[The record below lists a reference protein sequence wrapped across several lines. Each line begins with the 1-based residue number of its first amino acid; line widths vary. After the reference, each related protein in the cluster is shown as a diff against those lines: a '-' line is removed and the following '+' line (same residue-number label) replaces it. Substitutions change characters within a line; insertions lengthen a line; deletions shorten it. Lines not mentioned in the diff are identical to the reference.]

1 MIDNIEAVPITFDEK
16 FLSDYARRLVDDPEV
31 AIVELISNCSDAGAT
46 LVEIKWPTEQYQ
58 EFSIWDNGTG
68 MSSEEFI
75 KIWNT
80 LSYNRRKYGSEI
92 VFPTG
97 VEPSNRKLYGKNG
110 KGRFSLF
117 CFNSEY
123 KVETCK
129 DRERSVFKVCHQ
141 AERRQVPIQ
150 IKRIKEDG
158 ELSSHGT
165 KITCDALYK
174 YIKINR
180 LVELIGCK
188 FLADPSLR
196 ISVNGELIELT
207 SLDSVDPETVMTSL
221 GEIEI
226 YTLDSGRGGRTSH
239 PHGVAW
245 HINGKGVGN
254 VGWRDPNRMYTLD
267 ARTSEAKRYTF
278 IVVAD
283 ILADFVN
290 SDWSGFADC
299 DKTDEVLGK
308 ISKHIQGKLD
318 DLFYEKRQERKQAAM
333 SENEKDLK
341 RLSDS
346 SNKRIEQY
354 VDEIQKE
361 VRTIDQNTLN
371 AMVKLLTNLEAASTR
386 YDLLYRLAKVPP
398 NDLDR
403 LNEILQ
409 KWSIRDAEIV
419 LDELDRRLKLIEK
432 LEELVDQN
440 VDELHV
446 IHPLI
451 EQGLWIFGPEYEGVS
466 YTSNKGLRKV
476 FKELLGDRK
485 TFIDQPRLRPDIV
498 AVAEVFSRDSYG
510 DDGEVNGL
518 EKVLII
524 ELKRGGSEVSE
535 SEMQDVVKY
544 ARKISKSGNLVP
556 TGKIV
561 GFLLGSTLGDDTE
574 PLGIGDSNRIRI
586 EARTYQTVIRQ
597 AKARTFHLL
606 QKIKQATEETRQ
618 EPRLSR

>member
-68 MSSEEFI
+68 MSSDEFI

-97 VEPSNRKLYGKNG
+97 VKPSNRKLYGKNG

-129 DRERSVFKVCHQ
+129 GRERSVFKVRHQ

-150 IKRIKEDG
+150 IERVEYKEDE
-158 ELSSHGT
+158 ELSSRGT

-174 YIKINR
+174 YIKIDR
-180 LVELIGCK
+180 LVDLIGCK
-188 FLADPSLR
+188 FLADPSLK
-196 ISVNGELIELT
+196 ISVNGNPVELMNLKGVDREIE
-207 SLDSVDPETVMTSL
+207 MTSL

-245 HINGKGVGN
+245 HVNGKGVGN

-318 DLFYEKRQERKQAAM
+318 DLFYEKRQERKQTAM
-333 SENEKDLK
+333 NENEKDLK
-341 RLSDS
+341 RLLDS

-386 YDLLYRLAKVPP
+386 YDLLYRLANVPP
-398 NDLDR
+398 GDLDR

-409 KWSIRDAEIV
+409 KWSIRDAETV
-419 LDELDRRLKLIEK
+419 LDELDRRLKLIDT
-432 LEELVDQN
+432 LEELVDQD

-451 EQGLWIFGPEYEGVS
+451 EQGLWIFGAEYEGVS
-466 YTSNKGLRKV
+466 YTSNRGLRKV
-476 FKELLGDRK
+476 FEDLLGDYK

-498 AVAEVFSRDSYG
+498 AVAEVFSQDSD
-510 DDGEVNGL
+510 DDGGMNRP

-524 ELKRGGSEVSE
+524 ELKRGGSVVSGT
-535 SEMQDVVKY
+535 EMQEVVKY
-544 ARKISKSGNLVP
+544 AREIKKSGNIIP

-561 GFLLGSTLGDDTE
+561 GFLLGSTLRDDTE
-574 PLGIGDSNRIRI
+574 PLRIGDRIRI
-586 EARTYQTVIRQ
+586 EARTYKTVIRQ
-597 AKARTFHLL
+597 AKARTFNLK
-606 QKIKQATEETRQ
+606 QKIEEARAASN
-618 EPRLSR
+618 R

>member
-46 LVEIKWPTEQYQ
+46 LVKIKWPTEQFQ

-129 DRERSVFKVCHQ
+129 GRERSVFKVRHQ

-150 IKRIKEDG
+150 IERVEYEEDEG
-158 ELSSHGT
+158 LSSHGT
-165 KITCDALYK
+165 KITCGAFYK
-174 YIKINR
+174 YIKIDR

-207 SLDSVDPETVMTSL
+207 SLDSADPETVMTSL

-245 HINGKGVGN
+245 HVNGKGVGN

-290 SDWSGFADC
+290 SDWSGFTDC
-299 DKTDEVLGK
+299 DETDEVLGR

-386 YDLLYRLAKVPP
+386 YDLLYRLADVPP
-398 NDLDR
+398 DDLDR

-409 KWSIRDAEIV
+409 KWSIRDAETV
-419 LDELDRRLKLIEK
+419 LDELDRRLKLIDA
-432 LEELVDQN
+432 LEELVDQT

-451 EQGLWIFGPEYEGVS
+451 EQGLWIFGAEYEGVS
-466 YTSNKGLRKV
+466 YTSNRGLRKV
-476 FKELLGDRK
+476 FEDLLGDYK

-498 AVAEVFSRDSYG
+498 AVAEVFSQDSD
-510 DDGEVNGL
+510 DDGGMNRP

-524 ELKRGGSEVSE
+524 ELKRGGSVVSGP
-535 SEMQDVVKY
+535 EMQEVVKY
-544 ARKISKSGNLVP
+544 AREINKSGNIIP

-574 PLGIGDSNRIRI
+574 PLRIGDRIRI
-586 EARTYQTVIRQ
+586 EARTYKTVIRQ
-597 AKARTFHLL
+597 AKARTFNLKK
-606 QKIKQATEETRQ
+606 KIEKARAA
-618 EPRLSR
+618 SNK